1 MKTYIWKYTATVH
14 GGKGKIKGRVEAPT
28 FSQAEN
34 AVKENNLMVDEVSG
48 LKLDRSPNARL
59 YSFEKWE
66 QAA

>member
-14 GGKGKIKGRVEAPT
+14 GGKGKIKGRVE
-28 FSQAEN
+28 
-34 AVKENNLMVDEVSG
+34 VKENNLMVDEVSG

-59 YSFEKWE
+59 HPFEKWG